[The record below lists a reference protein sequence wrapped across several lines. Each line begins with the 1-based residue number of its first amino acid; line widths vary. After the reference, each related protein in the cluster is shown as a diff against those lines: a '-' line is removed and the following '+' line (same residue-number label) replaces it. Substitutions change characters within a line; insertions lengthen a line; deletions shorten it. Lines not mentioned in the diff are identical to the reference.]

1 MRRRELKSGAGVEV
15 ELPIVPFLDMSFQIL
30 FFFIMNYHPSALEG
44 QMDMSLPAA
53 GEAKAQDIAQV
64 DPNVIPDDKI
74 EIKSELTVVVRTP
87 HDNINDGAISQ
98 ISVTGDQG
106 EITVPSVE
114 ALERHLKSVQKEL
127 TNQTDIKIQAES
139 RLKYYFVVQIMDA
152 CIKAGFPNVG
162 FAPPPDL
169 GATP

>member
-1 MRRRELKSGAGVEV
+1 MARRLKAGSNIDV

-53 GEAKAQDIAQV
+53 GEAKAQSIENV

-106 EITVPSVE
+106 EITVPGVE
-114 ALERHLKSVQKEL
+114 ALERHLKSVQKDL
-127 TNQTDIKIQAES
+127 TNKTDIKIQAES
-139 RLKYYFVVQIMDA
+139 RLKYYFVIQIMDA
-152 CIKAGFPNVG
+152 CVKAGYPNVS

-169 GATP
+169 GSTP